1 MHHNLISYN
10 SMRPW
15 LNIERETSYGDSIDD
30 YFECISECDT
40 RDKTCIS
47 HCRVLLEQEENRS
60 VYEGFTTPYFFV
72 CCYNQ
77 QCRRKGHNL
86 HSLIKGEL

>member
-40 RDKTCIS
+40 RDKSCIS
-47 HCRVLLEQEENRS
+47 HCRVLLDYEENRS
-60 VYEGFTTPYFFV
+60 VY
-72 CCYNQ
+72 
-77 QCRRKGHNL
+77 
-86 HSLIKGEL
+86 

>member
-30 YFECISECDT
+30 YFECIVECKEG
-40 RDKTCIS
+40 DKSCALE
-47 HCRVLLEQEENRS
+47 CRSLLE
-60 VYEGFTTPYFFV
+60 
-72 CCYNQ
+72 
-77 QCRRKGHNL
+77 
-86 HSLIKGEL
+86 

>member
-15 LNIERETSYGDSIDD
+15 LNVERETSYGDSIDD
-30 YFECISECDT
+30 YFECISECDM

-47 HCRVLLEQEENRS
+47 HCRVLLE
-60 VYEGFTTPYFFV
+60 
-72 CCYNQ
+72 
-77 QCRRKGHNL
+77 
-86 HSLIKGEL
+86 